1 MESETVSSKKKKK
14 EKEKTPKI
22 TKWSKFPLPS
32 AFIMKVLQ
40 SLKNYA
46 FYCSL
51 KSALSKSPYSDL
63 TAKGIT
69 ILGSSY
75 VKTEAVS

>member
-1 MESETVSSKKKKK
+1 M
-14 EKEKTPKI
+14 
-22 TKWSKFPLPS
+22 PS
-32 AFIMKVLQ
+32 GFIMKDLQ
-40 SLKNYA
+40 SSKNYV
-46 FYCSL
+46 FYYSL
-51 KSALSKSPYSDL
+51 KYALSKSPYSDL

>member
-1 MESETVSSKKKKK
+1 MKKTKARS
-14 EKEKTPKI
+14 
-22 TKWSKFPLPS
+22 KWSDFPLPS
-32 AFIMKVLQ
+32 GFIMKVLQ
-40 SLKNYA
+40 SSRSNV
-46 FYCSL
+46 FYYSL

-63 TAKGIT
+63 TAKCIT